1 MLVVSRNTKVIKL
14 DWLNFEVVLI
24 DTEKKFDFFIKRNS
38 LENEPISQDWKC
50 ANGSCAIF
58 DNEPEGLSYYVMVI
72 RRKELDTVVHEC
84 VHMVHMMMDKKDI
97 PIDYDNTEVMAYMTG
112 WLFKEVKKN
121 LRK

>member
-1 MLVVSRNTKVIKL
+1 MLVVNNKTKIIKS
-14 DWLNFEVVLI
+14 DWLNFEVVLL
-24 DTEKKFDFFIKRNS
+24 DTQEKFDYFIERNQ
-38 LENEPISQDWKC
+38 LGNEPIADDWKC

-72 RRKELDTVVHEC
+72 RRKKLDTVVHEC
-84 VHMVHMMMDKKDI
+84 VHMVHMMMEKKGI

-112 WLFKEVKKN
+112 WLFKEIRKN